1 MTFYKIT
8 DPNKRDEIVK
18 EMIKSRKKIQQ
29 NSLSDKI
36 GNIEAEK
43 FYDTMFKPLTETQ
56 KEIKEEIQKIP
67 IAYNLNNKI
76 QQEPQLAIEAEKK
89 KETLLGPVATY
100 YMSKFADKDGVD
112 KVFGIYNQGNKFY
125 IGNKEIEFD
134 HDDIIVDGSRFK
146 GTEGFWD
153 ILINKSPSH
162 YEDDDFNDYARL
174 MRLTNAIHQNND
186 PNNNRPKSSTS
197 KKYKE
202 IIKPIWEHLKGTTGN
217 GLLNTDDLIDRFDLL
232 MASKKAG
239 NTGVTDELLDIVDKL
254 YNQNII
260 DKKEHK
266 ILLSKC

>member
-8 DPNKRDEIVK
+8 DPSKRDEIVK

-43 FYDTMFKPLTETQ
+43 FYDTMFRPITETQ

-67 IAYNLNNKI
+67 TVVNIEQDLNK
-76 QQEPQLAIEAEKK
+76 QLAIEEEKK
-89 KETLLGPVATY
+89 KSTLLGPVATY
-100 YMSKFADKDGVD
+100 YMSKFANKEGVD
-112 KVFGIYNQGNKFY
+112 KVFGIYANAENKFY

-134 HDDIIVDGSRFK
+134 HDDIIIDGSRFR
-146 GTEGFWD
+146 GTEGLWD
-153 ILINKSPSH
+153 LIVNKKPS
-162 YEDDDFNDYARL
+162 YFTDEDYDDYVRL
-174 MRLTNAIHQNND
+174 MKKTNALHQNND
-186 PNNNRPKSSTS
+186 PNNKRPKSSTS

-202 IIKPIWEHLKGTTGN
+202 LIKPIWEALKGTTGS
-217 GLLNTDDLIDRFDLL
+217 GLINRFDLL
-232 MASKKAG
+232 MASKNAG

-254 YNQNII
+254 YNENII

>member
-18 EMIKSRKKIQQ
+18 EMIKSRRKIQQ

-36 GNIEAEK
+36 GNIESEK
-43 FYDTMFKPLTETQ
+43 FYDTMFRPLTETQ

-67 IAYNLNNKI
+67 TVFNAI
-76 QQEPQLAIEAEKK
+76 QQAPEQQLAIEEKK
-89 KETLLGPVATY
+89 KDTLLGPVATY
-100 YMSKFADKDGVD
+100 YMSKFADKEGVD
-112 KVFGIYNQGNKFY
+112 KVFGIYNVDNKFY
-125 IGNKEIEFD
+125 IGSKEIEFD

-146 GTEGFWD
+146 GTEGLWD
-153 ILINKSPSH
+153 LIINKKPSDFT
-162 YEDDDFNDYARL
+162 DDDYDDYVRL
-174 MRLTNAIHQNND
+174 MKKTNAIHQNND
-186 PNNNRPKSSTS
+186 PNIRRPKSSTS

-202 IIKPIWEHLKGTTGN
+202 IIKPIWESLKGTTGS
-217 GLLNTDDLIDRFDLL
+217 GLSSEDLIDRFDLL
-232 MASKKAG
+232 MASKEAG

-254 YNQNII
+254 FNENII